1 MEDVLERRQC
11 KEDGS
16 ASDEYHINE
25 EFMATG
31 MLDYYVAAYLSAR
44 ASEAAGFR
52 SFYAERVLLYKA
64 LDGKERRRAWRPA
77 LLEVLGS
84 WLERFPDCVNKK
96 KFRHSLG
103 SVPADQTL
111 VVNEDDL

>member
-16 ASDEYHINE
+16 AREEYLINE
-25 EFMATG
+25 EFMA
-31 MLDYYVAAYLSAR
+31 MLDYYVAACLSAR
-44 ASEAAGFR
+44 ASEATGFR

-77 LLEVLGS
+77 LFEVLRS

-103 SVPADQTL
+103 SVPANQPL

>member
-16 ASDEYHINE
+16 ASDEYLINE
-25 EFMATG
+25 EFMA
-31 MLDYYVAAYLSAR
+31 MLDYYVAACLSAR

-64 LDGKERRRAWRPA
+64 LDGKERRRASSWRPA
-77 LLEVLGS
+77 LLEVLRS
-84 WLERFPDCVNKK
+84 WLERFPDCVT
-96 KFRHSLG
+96 RRSSG
-103 SVPADQTL
+103 TL
-111 VVNEDDL
+111 